1 MIAALIVGDLEW
13 CSVRV
18 LVCGGAGFIGST
30 LSDRLLADG
39 HTVVVVDNLSR
50 GTRAN
55 LRGALAS
62 GRCELVPLDITDPA
76 LPSVVKRVE
85 PEVIVNLAAQ
95 IDVRHSVADPLHDA
109 SSNVIGTV
117 AVLEAARQAGARKV
131 VLASSVAIFGPPAV
145 LPVTEETPTNPLSPY
160 AVSKLAGELYLRQ
173 YTQLHGL
180 QTTTLVLTN
189 TYGPRQDPH
198 GEAGVIAIFADR
210 MLRGEPTRVFG
221 AGDNSRDYVFV
232 DDVVDALAR
241 ACGPVA
247 DGQRLTIGTGVA
259 VTDLDLHRQMA
270 AVAGAPAEPAFA
282 PPRLGDLPHMVVDA
296 AKARQ
301 VLGWAPKV
309 ALAEGLVRTF
319 EWLRSVTADELTPAS
334 GRSASTRA

>member
-1 MIAALIVGDLEW
+1 VQ
-13 CSVRV
+13 V

-30 LSDRLLADG
+30 LTDRLIADG

-50 GTRAN
+50 GRRAN

-62 GRCELVPLDITDPA
+62 GRCELVPLDITDA
-76 LPSVVKRVE
+76 GLAAAVAE
-85 PEVIVNLAAQ
+85 AAPEVIVNLAAQ

-109 SSNVIGTV
+109 SSNIIGTV
-117 AVLEAARQAGARKV
+117 AVLEAARRAGVRKV
-131 VLASSVAIFGPPAV
+131 VLASSVAIYGPPAV

-232 DDVVDALAR
+232 DDVVDAFVL

-247 DGQRLTIGTGVA
+247 DGRRLNIGTGVA
-259 VTDLDLHRQMA
+259 VTDLELHGLMA
-270 AVAGAPAEPAFA
+270 VAAGAPAQPAFA

-296 AKARQ
+296 AEARQ

-309 ALAEGLVRTF
+309 PLAQGLARTF
-319 EWLRSVTADELTPAS
+319 EWM
-334 GRSASTRA
+334 RSASDAEPAAANSR

>member
-1 MIAALIVGDLEW
+1 MIAALVVGDWEW

-30 LSDRLLADG
+30 LTDRLIADG
-39 HTVVVVDNLSR
+39 HTVAVVDNLSR
-50 GTRAN
+50 GKRAN
-55 LRGALAS
+55 LDSALAS
-62 GRCELVPLDITDPA
+62 GRCELITLDITDPELTSA
-76 LPSVVKRVE
+76 IKQAE

-109 SSNVIGTV
+109 SSNIMGTV
-117 AVLEAARQAGARKV
+117 AVLEAARQGGVRKV
-131 VLASSVAIFGPPAV
+131 VLASSVAIYGPPAV

-173 YTQLHGL
+173 YTRLHGL

-210 MLRGEPTRVFG
+210 MLSGEPTRVFG
-221 AGDNSRDYVFV
+221 QGDNSRDYVFV
-232 DDVVDALAR
+232 DDVVDALTR

-247 DGQRLTIGTGVA
+247 DGQRLNIGTGVA
-259 VTDLDLHRQMA
+259 VTDLELHRQMA

-282 PPRLGDLPHMVVDA
+282 PARLGDLPHMVVDSA
-296 AKARQ
+296 RARQ
-301 VLGWAPKV
+301 ALGWAPKV
-309 ALAEGLVRTF
+309 ALAEGLARTF
-319 EWLRSVTADELTPAS
+319 AWMLTPAS
-334 GRSASTRA
+334 GQSASTPA